1 MRFQVFSGP
10 QRAPELFRSHKTLL
24 KYSNEQTLT
33 PPAPSSENG
42 AGSTVPE
49 SSLSVGLVED
59 LTFKNTASVEDWRGH
74 EDNSWQDHLRNKVSS
89 SAGDREFLRFLTMTS
104 SSIVRYAVQG
114 LASIA
119 LARLVIDGSSSDSY
133 LSKMQGGFNN
143 QGLSLLGEA
152 AHAALQEYE
161 EIEAGKYSFPF
172 NYDIR
177 HPDQRISGSLSRA
190 LPYFGEAVSTLRR
203 RSQSAA
209 GSEPEIETWLKGDA
223 YPSYYGNSFHY
234 QSDGWMSSSSANI
247 YETSTQTLFLGRQD
261 FMQKTAL
268 SSISSFYDK
277 NKSTSPSPRPLK
289 VLEIGCGTGRFSV
302 YLRDSVNSMTGA
314 DSLDLTLVDLSPFYL
329 QKARKNHRDYESFK
343 RRTSRKSVPDAKVTY
358 VQGNGEELDSLTSEE
373 GYDIVICMYM
383 FHELPPSAR
392 ANVAKSM
399 SRLTKEGGL
408 AVFTDSIQKG
418 DRPVLDD
425 SIGAFKSFNEPFYDT
440 YIEEDV
446 GALFEENGMEREE
459 KWLSSVTKTLT
470 FTKK

>member
-1 MRFQVFSGP
+1 
-10 QRAPELFRSHKTLL
+10 
-24 KYSNEQTLT
+24 
-33 PPAPSSENG
+33 
-42 AGSTVPE
+42 
-49 SSLSVGLVED
+49 
-59 LTFKNTASVEDWRGH
+59 
-74 EDNSWQDHLRNKVSS
+74 
-89 SAGDREFLRFLTMTS
+89 
-104 SSIVRYAVQG
+104 
-114 LASIA
+114 
-119 LARLVIDGSSSDSY
+119 
-133 LSKMQGGFNN
+133 
-143 QGLSLLGEA
+143 
-152 AHAALQEYE
+152 
-161 EIEAGKYSFPF
+161 
-172 NYDIR
+172 
-177 HPDQRISGSLSRA
+177 
-190 LPYFGEAVSTLRR
+190 
-203 RSQSAA
+203 
-209 GSEPEIETWLKGDA
+209 
-223 YPSYYGNSFHY
+223 
-234 QSDGWMSSSSANI
+234 
-247 YETSTQTLFLGRQD
+247 
-261 FMQKTAL
+261 
-268 SSISSFYDK
+268 
-277 NKSTSPSPRPLK
+277 
-289 VLEIGCGTGRFSV
+289 
-302 YLRDSVNSMTGA
+302 MTGA